1 MSLDLNIGVGMK
13 ITLEVPEA
21 HVLSDP
27 SELGRRVLL
36 YAALLMFRSGELSAG
51 AAAEFAGVDRFT
63 FASECQRHG
72 ISLIDYRPGE
82 LRSEVESL
90 RRVL

>member
-1 MSLDLNIGVGMK
+1 MDMK
-13 ITLEVPEA
+13 ITLEVPDL
-21 HVLSDP
+21 LSDP

-72 ISLIDYRPGE
+72 IPLIDYRPGE

-90 RRVL
+90 RRAL